1 MITTLALFSGMMM
14 AANAEALPF
23 EMHGLQYDTPAM
35 VWDEAMP
42 LGNAILG
49 ALVWGDG
56 QPLNIS
62 LDRTDLWDLRPVPE
76 FHSENYKYSVMRQWE
91 KEGRYEELIDLY
103 EKPYHR
109 PGPTKIPAGR
119 IELTVPKTSFADA
132 ALTVDDGTVVV
143 QFKNGAV
150 VRVWICATEPVGII
164 EVKGNP
170 EMALHLNA
178 PAFGGVLNNELSQGF
193 VMGDL
198 ATLGYPPPNERVGEG
213 FMAYTQQGWEDFSF
227 AVHVCRENTEDGF
240 VAAWSIASSLEGNG
254 PAERAK
260 ARAEHGLAAVAA
272 LRESHEAWWRAY
284 WQQCYVSVPNA
295 TIERQW
301 YLDMYKFGAAARR
314 DAPPITLQGPWT
326 ADDGKLPPWKG
337 DYHHDLNTQ
346 LSYWPCY
353 SGNHLEA
360 GLGFLDWLWANK
372 ENARDWTQR
381 FFELPGLNVPMTTD
395 LVLEQIGGWRQY
407 THSATTAAWLAHH
420 FYLHWQYSQD
430 RQFLE
435 ERAYPWLKDCAVFLE
450 AITSERDAEGKCT
463 LPLSASPEI
472 NDNKPNAWFPTMT
485 NYDNALIQWTFDK
498 TAELAA
504 ELGKGDAAAKW
515 RGVLAEMPPLALGAN
530 GALLVAEDYPL
541 KASHRHL
548 SHQMAIH
555 PLGIIDRSHSADE
568 AHTVR
573 ATVADLKRLGTDW
586 WTGYS
591 FSWFASVA
599 ARARDGKTA
608 AEMLELFAH
617 AFVLRSSFHC
627 NGDQTGEGHSK
638 FTYRPFT
645 LEGNFAYA
653 AGLNEML
660 LQSHTGVLTL
670 FPAIPKDWKHVSFHQ
685 LRAVG
690 AFLVSAEI
698 QDGAVVSV
706 TIESETGAVPVVQCP
721 WARTSSALDSAAMQ
735 DAMTIKRDGNMWM
748 LTRRP

>member
-1 MITTLALFSGMMM
+1 MITALVLFGGMMM
-14 AANAEALPF
+14 AANADALPF
-23 EMHGLQYDTPAM
+23 ERHGLHYDNPAM

-91 KEGRYEELIDLY
+91 KEGRYEELIALY
-103 EKPYHR
+103 EEPYHR
-109 PGPTKIPAGR
+109 PAPTKIPAGR
-119 IELTVPKTSFADA
+119 MELALPEAKFKEAQLTVH
-132 ALTVDDGTVVV
+132 DGIVEVR
-143 QFKNGAV
+143 FENGAV
-150 VRVWICATEPVGII
+150 VRVWICATEPVGVV
-164 EVKGNP
+164 EVTGAADAQLK
-170 EMALHLNA
+170 LNA
-178 PAFGGVLNNELSQGF
+178 PAFGGALDDELSKGF

-198 ATLGYPPPNERVGEG
+198 ATLGYPPPNECVGDG

-227 AVHVCRENTEDGF
+227 AVHVCRKNAADGF
-240 VAAWSIASSLEGNG
+240 VAVWSIASSIEGNQ
-254 PAERAK
+254 PAELAK
-260 ARAEHGLAAVAA
+260 TRAENGLATVSK
-272 LRESHEAWWRAY
+272 LRDAHLAWWRAY
-284 WQQCYVSVPNA
+284 WQQCYVTVPNE

-372 ENARDWTQR
+372 EHARDWTQR
-381 FFELPGLNVPMTTD
+381 FFEMPGLNVPMTTD
-395 LVLEQIGGWRQY
+395 LELKQIGGWRQY

-430 RQFLE
+430 RAFLE
-435 ERAYPWLKDCAVFLE
+435 ERAYPWLEDCAVFLE
-450 AITSERDAEGKCT
+450 AITNERDADGKRT

-472 NDNKPNAWFPTMT
+472 NDNKPNAWFATMT
-485 NYDNALIQWTFDK
+485 NYDNALIRWTFEK

-504 ELGKGDAAAKW
+504 KLGKEDAAQRW
-515 RGVLAEMPPLALGAN
+515 RNVLGEMPPLALDDD
-530 GALLVAEDYPL
+530 GALLVAKDYPL

-568 AHTVR
+568 ARTVR
-573 ATVADLKRLGTDW
+573 ATLDDLKRLGTDW

-591 FSWFASVA
+591 FSWMASVA

-608 AEMLELFAH
+608 AEMLELFAR

-645 LEGNFAYA
+645 LEGNFAYT

-660 LQSHTGVLTL
+660 LQSHRGTIVL
-670 FPAIPKDWKHVSFHQ
+670 FPAIPDEWQDVSFRN

-690 AFLVSAEI
+690 AFRVSAERK
-698 QDGAVVSV
+698 DGKVVSV
-706 TIESETGAVPVVQCP
+706 TIESETGDVPVMQSP
-721 WARTSSALDSAAMQ
+721 WARTSGALDSTDMQAAMKV
-735 DAMTIKRDGNMWM
+735 ARDGNRWV
-748 LTRRP
+748 LTPAS